1 METAGG
7 EKILSENEIDKRIK
21 MFREKIDKEIGT
33 LNLKKI
39 IAKKLRNPTNEDP
52 MRIAEF
58 LSFLEVT
65 PFKKNLKK
73 CILGL
78 RESEKQYMQEQN
90 YLCT

>member
-7 EKILSENEIDKRIK
+7 EKILTEKDIDTRIK
-21 MFREKIDKEIGT
+21 MFREKLDRELGKT
-33 LNLKKI
+33 NLVKIRKK
-39 IAKKLRNPTNEDP
+39 KFSTPTNETP
-52 MRIAEF
+52 IRIAEF
-58 LSFLEVT
+58 LSFLDVT

-90 YLCT
+90 YFCT